1 MTFFRYC
8 SLSCNSRI
16 ARVSLALYVKGRQE
30 KEEEVTKRKRR
41 VAIAVR
47 WARPVQGDE
56 MDRRKEMVDESPK
69 EKGEDSHGKKGKWQA
84 FDHHQ

>member
-1 MTFFRYC
+1 M
-8 SLSCNSRI
+8 
-16 ARVSLALYVKGRQE
+16 
-30 KEEEVTKRKRR
+30 
-41 VAIAVR
+41 AIAVR

>member
-1 MTFFRYC
+1 M
-8 SLSCNSRI
+8 
-16 ARVSLALYVKGRQE
+16 
-30 KEEEVTKRKRR
+30 
-41 VAIAVR
+41 AIAVR

-69 EKGEDSHGKKGKWQA
+69 EKGEDSNGKKGKWQA

>member
-1 MTFFRYC
+1 VTFSRYC

-69 EKGEDSHGKKGKWQA
+69 EKREDSNGKKGKWQA
-84 FDHHQ
+84 FDQHQ